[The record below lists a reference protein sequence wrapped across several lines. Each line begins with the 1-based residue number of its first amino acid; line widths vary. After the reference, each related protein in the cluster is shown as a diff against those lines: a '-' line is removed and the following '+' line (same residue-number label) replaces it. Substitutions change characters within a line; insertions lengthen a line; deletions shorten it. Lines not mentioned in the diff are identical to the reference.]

1 MGTIGRGYMLITP
14 RGKRVNSYELTSFF
28 FLLATIKVVINI
40 MLDREIV
47 VANCHINITTD
58 PREQHFFFSKKKM
71 NVLKAFLFSRC
82 KTAKK
87 VAFVRRLDDI
97 LLPISL

>member
-1 MGTIGRGYMLITP
+1 MYGYYTERLHHVLITS

-47 VANCHINITTD
+47 VANC
-58 PREQHFFFSKKKM
+58 
-71 NVLKAFLFSRC
+71 LK
-82 KTAKK
+82 
-87 VAFVRRLDDI
+87 
-97 LLPISL
+97 

>member
-1 MGTIGRGYMLITP
+1 MGTIGRGYMLITS
-14 RGKRVNSYELTSFF
+14 RGKRVNSYKLTSFF

-58 PREQHFFFSKKKM
+58 PREQRFFFSKKKM

-87 VAFVRRLDDI
+87 S
-97 LLPISL
+97 LLFADWMTSFCR

>member
-1 MGTIGRGYMLITP
+1 MGSIGRGYMLITS
-14 RGKRVNSYELTSFF
+14 RGKKVNSYELTSFF

-58 PREQHFFFSKKKM
+58 SREKRFFLEKKM
-71 NVLKAFLFSRC
+71 NVLRAFLFSRC
-82 KTAKK
+82 KTEKK
-87 VAFVRRLDDI
+87 S
-97 LLPISL
+97 LLFADWMTSFCR

>member
-1 MGTIGRGYMLITP
+1 MLITS

-58 PREQHFFFSKKKM
+58 SREKRFFSRKE
-71 NVLKAFLFSRC
+71 NECLEGFLVFSMQNG
-82 KTAKK
+82 KK
-87 VAFVRRLDDI
+87 VAFVCRLDDI
-97 LLPISL
+97 LLPISW

>member
-1 MGTIGRGYMLITP
+1 MGIIGRGYMLIP
-14 RGKRVNSYELTSFF
+14 SRGKRVNSYELTSFF

-47 VANCHINITTD
+47 VANCHINITTG
-58 PREQHFFFSKKKM
+58 PREQRFFFLEKE
-71 NVLKAFLFSRC
+71 NECLEGFLVFSMQNG
-82 KTAKK
+82 KK

>member
-1 MGTIGRGYMLITP
+1 MLITS

-58 PREQHFFFSKKKM
+58 PREQRFFFSKKKM

-82 KTAKK
+82 KTEKK

>member
-1 MGTIGRGYMLITP
+1 MLITS

-58 PREQHFFFSKKKM
+58 PREQRFFFLEKENECLEGFLVFSMQNGKK
-71 NVLKAFLFSRC
+71 SRFC
-82 KTAKK
+82 SQ
-87 VAFVRRLDDI
+87 I
-97 LLPISL
+97 G

>member
-1 MGTIGRGYMLITP
+1 MGSIGRGYMLITS
-14 RGKRVNSYELTSFF
+14 RGKKVNSYELTSFF

-58 PREQHFFFSKKKM
+58 PKEQRFFFSKKKM
-71 NVLKAFLFSRC
+71 IVLKAFLFSRC

-87 VAFVRRLDDI
+87 S
-97 LLPISL
+97 LLFADWMTSFCR

>member
-1 MGTIGRGYMLITP
+1 MGTIGRGYILIP
-14 RGKRVNSYELTSFF
+14 SRGKKVNSYELTSFF

-58 PREQHFFFSKKKM
+58 PREQHFFSRKENECLEGFLVFSM
-71 NVLKAFLFSRC
+71 QNG
-82 KTAKK
+82 KK